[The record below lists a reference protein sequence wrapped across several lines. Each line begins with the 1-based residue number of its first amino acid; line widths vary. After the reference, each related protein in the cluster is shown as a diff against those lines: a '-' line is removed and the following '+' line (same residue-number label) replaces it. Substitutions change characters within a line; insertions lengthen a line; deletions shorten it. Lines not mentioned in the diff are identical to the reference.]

1 VVVTIGVDSHK
12 ATHTVVAVDEVGR
25 VLAEKKVLATS
36 EGHLTL
42 VQWSARFEGVVFALE
57 DCRHLTRRLEAD
69 LLRAGHVVVRVPT
82 RLMAQARRSAR
93 DPGKSDPIDAEAVAR
108 AALRYPD
115 LPRAELDGPAREVK
129 LLSDHRRDLV
139 GQRTRIAAQ
148 VRWHLHELDPGLE
161 IPSRGLRRKSV
172 VAQLQQR
179 LAGVPGVVARIT
191 RDLLARCEQLNAQ
204 IAGLDA
210 ELRDLV
216 RDLAPSL
223 LAIPGCGVLSAAVI
237 IGETAGVHRFRSRAA
252 FARFTGT
259 APVPVWSG
267 ASAGKVRLNRGGN
280 RGVNCA
286 LHNIAI
292 TQARRGVGPGAAYIT
307 KQTERGKDTTAALR
321 LLRRRLSD
329 TVFTALR
336 SDQATASNPAIPL
349 PEAA

>member
-1 VVVTIGVDSHK
+1 MVTIGVDSHK

-25 VLAEKKVLATS
+25 VLGEKKVRATS
-36 EGHLTL
+36 EGHLAL
-42 VQWSARFEGVVFALE
+42 AQWSARFGEVVFALE

-93 DPGKSDPIDAEAVAR
+93 EPGKSDPIDAEAVAR

-139 GQRTRIAAQ
+139 NQRTRIAAQ
-148 VRWHLHELDPGLE
+148 VRWHLHELDPALE
-161 IPSRGLRRKSV
+161 IPSRGLRRKTV

-179 LAGVPGVVARIT
+179 LSGVPGVVTRIT
-191 RDLLARCEQLNAQ
+191 RDLLNRCEQLNAQ

-216 RDLAPSL
+216 RALAPSL

-280 RGVNCA
+280 RGMNCA

-292 TQARRGVGPGAAYIT
+292 TQARRGVGTGAAYIT

-336 SDQATASNPAIPL
+336 TDQATADNTAITL
-349 PEAA
+349 PQAA

>member
-1 VVVTIGVDSHK
+1 MAVTIGADSHK

-25 VLAEKKVLATS
+25 VLGEKQVRATS
-36 EGHLTL
+36 EGHLVL
-42 VQWSARFEGVVFALE
+42 VQWAAQFAEVVFALE

-82 RLMAQARRSAR
+82 KLMAQARRSAR
-93 DPGKSDPIDAEAVAR
+93 HPGKSDPIDAEAVAL
-108 AALRYPD
+108 ASLRYPD

-139 GQRTRIAAQ
+139 NQRTRIAAQ
-148 VRWHLHELDPGLE
+148 VRWHLHELDPTLA
-161 IPSRGLRRKSV
+161 IPSRGLRRKTV
-172 VAQLQQR
+172 VTQLQQR
-179 LAGVPGVVARIT
+179 LSTAPGVVARIT
-191 RDLLARCEQLNAQ
+191 RELLARCEQLNAQ

-210 ELRDLV
+210 ELRVLV
-216 RDLAPSL
+216 RGQAPTL

-237 IGETAGVHRFRSRAA
+237 IGETAGVHRFKSRAR

-280 RGVNCA
+280 RDMNCA
-286 LHNIAI
+286 LHTIAI
-292 TQARRGVGPGAAYIT
+292 TQARQGIGPGSSYLT

-336 SDQATASNPAIPL
+336 IDQGVLSQ
-349 PEAA
+349 PETTLADAA

>member
-1 VVVTIGVDSHK
+1 MVVTIGVDSHK

-25 VLAEKKVLATS
+25 VLAEKKVRATS
-36 EGHLTL
+36 EGHLAL
-42 VQWSARFEGVVFALE
+42 AQWSTRFEGVVFALE
-57 DCRHLTRRLEAD
+57 DCRHLTRRLEGD

-161 IPSRGLRRKSV
+161 IPSRGLRRKTV
-172 VAQLQQR
+172 VGQLQHR

-191 RDLLARCEQLNAQ
+191 RDLLIRCEQLNAQ
-204 IAGLDA
+204 IAGLDT

-216 RDLAPSL
+216 RVLAPSL

-280 RGVNCA
+280 RDMNCA

-336 SDQATASNPAIPL
+336 SAQHATGQPAITL